1 MKTVTG
7 TVVSTKMTK
16 TVVVKTERPWRHP
29 VYKKTVRR
37 SKKYLVNNLLAEIK
51 EGDRVIIRATRPM
64 SRRKHWE
71 VIKKLS

>member
-16 TVVVKTERPWRHP
+16 TVVVKTERLWRHP
-29 VYKKTVRR
+29 VYKKTVQR
-37 SKKYLVNNLLAEIK
+37 SKKYLANNLLAEIK
-51 EGDRVIIRATRPM
+51 EGDRVIIRATRPV